1 LSDLAD
7 VHLGD
12 ASTDDRSHRR
22 NLHFIGEGGSDVTDT
37 VPARVGI
44 VVGSRSDIAAA
55 EKAAAVLDELGVPS
69 DVRVISAHRA
79 PDLLARFIS
88 TADER
93 GIRVFIAIA
102 GLAAHLP
109 GVVASQTTA
118 PVIGVP
124 MPGGVAD
131 GLDAL
136 LAIVQMP
143 KGVPVATV
151 GVGNGENAALLAA
164 EMLALADPGLRAR
177 LDERRR
183 VQAEAIGNDAANEG
197 L

>member
-1 LSDLAD
+1 MSAD
-7 VHLGD
+7 R
-12 ASTDDRSHRR
+12 AS
-22 NLHFIGEGGSDVTDT
+22 
-37 VPARVGI
+37 RVGI

-55 EKAAAVLDELGVPS
+55 EKAAAVLAELGVAS
-69 DVRVISAHRA
+69 ETRVISAHRA
-79 PDLLARFIS
+79 PDLLAAWVASF
-88 TADER
+88 DER
-93 GIRVFIAIA
+93 GIGVVIAIA

-109 GVVASQTTA
+109 GVVASQTTV

-124 MPGGVAD
+124 MPGGVSD

-151 GVGNGENAALLAA
+151 GVGNGENAGLLAA
-164 EMLALADPGLRAR
+164 SILAVSDLGLRDRITAR
-177 LDERRR
+177 RAAQTADI
-183 VQAEAIGNDAANEG
+183 AADDANRG

>member
-1 LSDLAD
+1 MSA
-7 VHLGD
+7 
-12 ASTDDRSHRR
+12 
-22 NLHFIGEGGSDVTDT
+22 N
-37 VPARVGI
+37 RVGI

-55 EKAAAVLDELGVPS
+55 EKAAAVLGDLGVEAET
-69 DVRVISAHRA
+69 RVISAHRA
-79 PDLLARFIS
+79 PDLLGRWIASFDQRRI
-88 TADER
+88 
-93 GIRVFIAIA
+93 GVVIAIA

-109 GVVASQTTA
+109 GVVASQTTR

-124 MPGGVAD
+124 MAGGISD

-151 GVGNGENAALLAA
+151 GVGNGENAGLLAA
-164 EMLALADPGLRAR
+164 AILGVSDPDLQDRLAARRVTQASDIAADP
-177 LDERRR
+177 
-183 VQAEAIGNDAANEG
+183 ANEG

>member
-1 LSDLAD
+1 VSEP
-7 VHLGD
+7 G
-12 ASTDDRSHRR
+12 
-22 NLHFIGEGGSDVTDT
+22 
-37 VPARVGI
+37 PARVGI

-55 EKAAAVLDELGVPS
+55 NKASAILDELGVPS
-69 DVRVISAHRA
+69 EVRVISAHRA
-79 PDLLARFIS
+79 PDLLARFAA
-88 TADER
+88 TAEER
-93 GIRVFIAIA
+93 GIRVFIAVA

-109 GVVASQTTA
+109 GVLASQTTA

-136 LAIVQMP
+136 LAVVQMP

-164 EMLALADPGLRAR
+164 EMLALSDPALRAR
-177 LDERRR
+177 LVERREA
-183 VQAEAIGNDAANEG
+183 QAKAIAEDPANEG

>member
-1 LSDLAD
+1 MS
-7 VHLGD
+7 
-12 ASTDDRSHRR
+12 S
-22 NLHFIGEGGSDVTDT
+22 N
-37 VPARVGI
+37 RVGI

-55 EKAAAVLDELGVPS
+55 EKAAAVLDELGVGS
-69 DVRVISAHRA
+69 ETRVISAHRA
-79 PDLLARFIS
+79 PDLLSRWITS
-88 TADER
+88 ADER
-93 GIRVFIAIA
+93 GIGVVIAIA

-109 GVVASQTTA
+109 GVVASQTTL

-124 MPGGVAD
+124 MAGGISD

-151 GVGNGENAALLAA
+151 GVGNGENAGLLAA
-164 EMLALADPGLRAR
+164 SILAVFDPELRSRLNARRAAQAESIAADP
-177 LDERRR
+177 
-183 VQAEAIGNDAANEG
+183 ANEG